1 MEFEN
6 INQENNQEIQENT
19 LNNNNDNRRPQG
31 KFFQKKI
38 LYLIFSVLVIFIMII
53 LFRNELFSTNTEIKK
68 DIKKKEEQN
77 NAPPPLEANYEKPT
91 DLDVTYEKERILEE
105 DNPDYHIPAQEEI
118 SQEEQD
124 RLNRLKELEQEAL
137 NAFRSPTSIT
147 IAARPQGQNNNGII
161 NSSQSTK
168 PVQDYDGNR
177 QESKKNFLMNEA
189 AQKFYQT
196 NFLVEALSEFEL
208 KAGDFIPAIMITGIN
223 SDLPSKII
231 TAVVSENVKDTVS
244 GRHILIPQGTK
255 VIGTYD
261 SSITFGQ
268 ERLLVIWQRLILP
281 NGKSLALDNMQGVDL
296 TGQAGITGEI
306 NNHFATL
313 LKGVILSSFL
323 GSVATITSADSFGN
337 DNWRTAAS
345 QGAGEQIIS
354 IGDRFAEK
362 ALSRQP
368 TITVRPGER
377 FNIMIHSDL
386 ILEPYGE

>member
-1 MEFEN
+1 MDFEN
-6 INQENNQEIQENT
+6 NNETMQEINSEIPIET
-19 LNNNNDNRRPQG
+19 SKPQG

-38 LYLIFSVLVIFIMII
+38 LYFIFFILTLFLIVI
-53 LFRNELFSTNTEIKK
+53 LFRNELFSSNDTNTKN
-68 DIKKKEEQN
+68 IKKKEEQQQA
-77 NAPPPLEANYEKPT
+77 APPPLEANYEKPT
-91 DLDVTYEKERILEE
+91 DLDVTYDNKNLILGEE

-124 RLNRLKELEQEAL
+124 RLNRLRELEQEAL
-137 NAFRSPTSIT
+137 SAFRSPTSIT
-147 IAARPQGQNNNGII
+147 IASKPQLENNGAMLVG
-161 NSSQSTK
+161 NQTNR

-177 QESKKNFLMNEA
+177 QESKKNFLMNET

-208 KAGDFIPAIMITGIN
+208 KAGDFLPAIMITGIN

-231 TAVVSENVKDTVS
+231 TAVISENVKDTVS

-281 NGKSLALDNMQGVDL
+281 NGSSLALDNMQGVDL
-296 TGQAGITGEI
+296 SGQAGITGEI
-306 NNHFATL
+306 DNHFATL

-323 GSVATITSADSFGN
+323 GSVATINSSDRFGN
-337 DNWRTAAS
+337 DNWRTAAA